1 MNQNTTPITVT
12 WNVNAYVKNKKSIL
26 KRIKDRVR
34 PDEQDQQYGNY
45 FNNYYNNQV
54 EQADSGYKHIL
65 KNGMFQF
72 RFTKFLERYD

>member
-26 KRIKDRVR
+26 KRIKNHVR

-54 EQADSGYKHIL
+54 EQAESGYKHIL

-72 RFTKFLERYD
+72 RLTKLLP